1 MGTGAID
8 SMCCFGSMAV
18 DAGGHSRGPGIGMEQ
33 LAASRTDGMAT
44 PCSLC
49 NGAMLIIDG
58 THRLRR
64 TSCPNP
70 LNG

>member
-33 LAASRTDGMAT
+33 
-44 PCSLC
+44 
-49 NGAMLIIDG
+49 
-58 THRLRR
+58 
-64 TSCPNP
+64 
-70 LNG
+70 